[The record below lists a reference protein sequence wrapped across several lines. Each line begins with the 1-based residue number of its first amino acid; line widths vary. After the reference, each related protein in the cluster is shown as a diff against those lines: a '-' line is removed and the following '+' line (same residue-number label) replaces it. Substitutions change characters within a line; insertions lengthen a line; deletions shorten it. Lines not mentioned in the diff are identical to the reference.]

1 MNTKA
6 QTNNNTE
13 AKEQSPKAKL
23 MQLVMS
29 NQATTEQKQEL
40 SKLLEQEAQDEKKA
54 QIVAKIDGIKALM
67 VKEGVSL
74 QDLIDASR
82 TVQEPIFVWVD
93 SNKVSHESH
102 GVTRGKQPAWIAE
115 MKKTVTKEQALEMA
129 RNEQG
134 KAWVNKIYS

>member
-6 QTNNNTE
+6 NTTNTNE
-13 AKEQSPKAKL
+13 VKDSPKAKL

-29 NQATTEQKQEL
+29 NQATAAQKQEL

-54 QIVAKIDGIKALM
+54 EIVKKIDGIKALM

-82 TVQEPIFVWVD
+82 TPQEPIFVWVD
-93 SNKVSHESH
+93 SDKVSHESF
-102 GVTRGKQPAWIAE
+102 GVTRGKQPAWIAK
-115 MKKTVTKEQALEMA
+115 MKETVTKEQALEMA

>member
-6 QTNNNTE
+6 NTNTTTTE
-13 AKEQSPKAKL
+13 DSPKAKL

-29 NQATTEQKQEL
+29 NQATAAQKQEL
-40 SKLLEQEAQDEKKA
+40 SKLLELEAQDEKKA
-54 QIVAKIDGIKALM
+54 EIVKKIDGIKALM

-93 SNKVSHESH
+93 SDKVSHESH
-102 GVTRGKQPAWIAE
+102 GAKRGKQPAWIAK
-115 MKKTVTKEQALEMA
+115 MKETVTKEQALEMA

-134 KAWVNKIYS
+134 KAWVNKIYG

>member
-6 QTNNNTE
+6 NTTTNNE
-13 AKEQSPKAKL
+13 VKDSPKAKL

-29 NQATTEQKQEL
+29 NQATAAQKQEL

-54 QIVAKIDGIKALM
+54 EIVKKIDGIKALM

-82 TVQEPIFVWVD
+82 TPQEPIFVWVD
-93 SNKVSHESH
+93 SNKVSHESF
-102 GVTRGKQPAWIAE
+102 GTTRGKQPAWIAQ
-115 MKKTVTKEQALEMA
+115 MKETVTKEQALEMA

-134 KAWVNKIYS
+134 KEWVNKIYS